1 MQDRCLGLYFGA
13 PKIKF
18 SAIDRDG
25 KKLETNFTNDVSQNV
40 LYHFKAPTNQF
51 YIERI
56 APYLYTAASEPP
68 MKADGKCG
76 HNSYSP
82 VAIEKSSDLV
92 KWKMD
97 QINPID
103 PAKVTDLEFSIYS
116 QQEAD
121 LRQEYA
127 FTTEM

>member
-1 MQDRCLGLYFGA
+1 MQDRCLGLYFSA

-18 SAIDRDG
+18 SAIDRAG
-25 KKLETNFTNDVSQNV
+25 NKIETTFTNDASQNV

-68 MKADGKCG
+68 RKADGKCG
-76 HNSYSP
+76 QNSYNP
-82 VAIEKSSDLV
+82 VAIEKSSELV
-92 KWKMD
+92 KWKMN
-97 QINPID
+97 QINPDD
-103 PAKVTDLEFSIYS
+103 PTKAKDLEFSIYS

-121 LRQEYA
+121 LRQ
-127 FTTEM
+127 